1 MANKLTTIAPSA
13 AALSKVNKTNTGV
26 SKAAS
31 SKSGFTPID
40 GTAVDPVRSFKE
52 TIGLGENEEG
62 ETLVCFALN
71 QGPGSSTQIV
81 KCSELIDNSLVDAIR
96 EVVENGVPDKNQH
109 VSAADMFRSTVHLND
124 EGLIQF
130 RLGQG
135 ARSVKLK
142 AADLSRWLNAL
153 TEVQPKLAARMKG

>member
-1 MANKLTTIAPSA
+1 MASKLTTIAPSA
-13 AALSKVNKTNTGV
+13 ATLSKVKTNTGT
-26 SKAAS
+26 SKTAS

-81 KCSELIDNSLVDAIR
+81 KCSELLDNSLVDAIR

-135 ARSVKLK
+135 ARSVKVS
-142 AADLSRWLNAL
+142 AVDLSRWLNAL

>member
-1 MANKLTTIAPSA
+1 MASKLTTIAPSA
-13 AALSKVNKTNTGV
+13 ATLSKVKTNTGT
-26 SKAAS
+26 SKTAS

-81 KCSELIDNSLVDAIR
+81 KCSEFVDNSLIDAVR

-109 VSAADMFRSTVHLND
+109 VSAADMFLSTVHLND

-135 ARSVKLK
+135 ARSVKLN
-142 AADLSRWLNAL
+142 AVDLSRWLNAL
-153 TEVQPKLAARMKG
+153 IEVQPKLAARMKG